1 MLCCTLF
8 AATICL
14 AAKEVKIT
22 VIPSDAKIYIDGNYA
37 ADGITTATLKKKDG
51 FIVVKFEREGYVT
64 LETKIFTTDKR
75 KAVSYTMRRD
85 AFFDVSVASGLVNKY
100 FSVKISKDL
109 YTVDESGK
117 RNTELAWKMIH
128 QVILNYLMK
137 FRQRIWHRGLF
148 KPLGSISH
156 FPKRINKFAL
166 VFPSKKAILVAI

>member
-1 MLCCTLF
+1 MKKILLLCCTLF

-100 FSVKISKDL
+100 FSVKISK
-109 YTVDESGK
+109 
-117 RNTELAWKMIH
+117 N
-128 QVILNYLMK
+128 
-137 FRQRIWHRGLF
+137 F
-148 KPLGSISH
+148 
-156 FPKRINKFAL
+156 
-166 VFPSKKAILVAI
+166 

>member
-1 MLCCTLF
+1 MKKILLLCCTLF

-22 VIPSDAKIYIDGNYA
+22 VIISDAKIYLDGNYA

-117 RNTELAWKMIH
+117 RNTELALKM
-128 QVILNYLMK
+128 MK